1 MFYWFSKRLRADQ
14 GGVCH
19 VSRASA
25 KKHGAGAV
33 PFRQAAKIAGV
44 LAATISAIA
53 GVVSTPV
60 VSRLNSLWHPRIRL
74 ENPQSIAE
82 PVTYVTTM
90 VTEEVKRKIYPYSIV
105 AGGAQTLHEAKW
117 AMNDPAVQANYA
129 AIDFSQL
136 KQVKLE
142 TNLTGYVS
150 YRWGD
155 KIYWTKKRLTLKAGE
170 TVFTDG
176 VHIVRGRCL
185 NCYSALPM
193 SPTRPTEPTEKA
205 FDLPSEV
212 TMTQYS
218 FPKLPVMVPVI
229 PIPPG
234 ELTPGVPA
242 LIPAMVGT
250 TALGGLWFPLI
261 PIIPPIHRHPGQPNT
276 PGSPGSPS
284 LPGVPPPGSPPGS
297 PPGVPPI
304 AVVPEPRY
312 GWLLMAGFIAA
323 ILARRLRVS

>member
-1 MFYWFSKRLRADQ
+1 MFYWFPKRLRADQ
-14 GGVCH
+14 GGVWH
-19 VSRASA
+19 VARASA
-25 KKHGAGAV
+25 KKHRAAGV

-44 LAATISAIA
+44 LAAAISAIA
-53 GVVSTPV
+53 GVTALALSTHSWRHQV
-60 VSRLNSLWHPRIRL
+60 RL
-74 ENPQSIAE
+74 EIPEPQNS
-82 PVTYVTTM
+82 PVTYVTSM

-105 AGGAQTLHEAKW
+105 PGGAQTLHEAKW

-142 TNLTGYVS
+142 TSLTGYVS

-155 KIYWTKKRLTLKAGE
+155 KIYWTKKRLTLRAGE

-176 VHIVRGRCL
+176 THIVRGRCL

-205 FDLPSEV
+205 FDLPAEV
-212 TMTQYS
+212 AITQYS
-218 FPKLPVMVPVI
+218 FPKLPVTVPVI

-234 ELTPGVPA
+234 ELTPAVPS
-242 LIPAMVGT
+242 LIPAVVGT
-250 TALGGLWFPLI
+250 TARGGLWFPLI
-261 PIIPPIHRHPGQPNT
+261 PIIPPIHRHPGQPNS

-284 LPGVPPPGSPPGS
+284 LPGVPPGVPPGS
-297 PPGVPPI
+297 PPGVPPV

-312 GWLLMAGFIAA
+312 GWLLMAGFA
-323 ILARRLRVS
+323 LMFTRRLRTS